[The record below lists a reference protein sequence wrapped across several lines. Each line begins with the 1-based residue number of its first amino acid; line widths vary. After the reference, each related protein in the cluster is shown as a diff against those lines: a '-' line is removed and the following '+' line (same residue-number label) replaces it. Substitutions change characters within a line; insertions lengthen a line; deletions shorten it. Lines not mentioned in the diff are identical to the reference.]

1 MTAIRKTTIH
11 KSKSKTNTPSTD
23 KQNKTNQ
30 TNSKIS
36 QIN

>member
-1 MTAIRKTTIH
+1 MTTIRKTSIH
-11 KSKSKTNTPSTD
+11 KSKTNTPSTD